1 MALEPYYVTDEAYK
15 KLKSEYED
23 LVKNKR
29 IELAKRIQEAKE
41 LGDLSENAEYEEART
56 AQSFLEGRIE
66 ELGDLLRRATPI
78 RAHRLD
84 VITVGATVEVE
95 DLEKKTK
102 KSFTI
107 VGVEEA
113 DPLAGRISNVS
124 PLGKILLGKSEGSSV
139 KLKTP
144 KGEITYKILKIK

>member
-95 DLEKKTK
+95 DLGKKTK

>member
-23 LVKNKR
+23 LMKNKR
-29 IELAKRIQEAKE
+29 SELAKRIQEAKE

-66 ELGDLLRRATPI
+66 ELNDLLRRASPI
-78 RAHRLD
+78 RNHRMD
-84 VITVGATVEVE
+84 VVTVGATVEVE
-95 DLEKKTK
+95 DWGKKAK

-107 VGVEEA
+107 VGIEEA
-113 DPLAGRISNVS
+113 DPLAGKISNIS
-124 PLGKILLGKSEGSSV
+124 PLGKILLGESEGAAV

-144 KGEITYKILKIK
+144 KGEITYKILRIK

>member
-29 IELAKRIQEAKE
+29 TELAKRIQEAKE

-56 AQSFLEGRIE
+56 SQSFLEGRIE
-66 ELGDLLRRATPI
+66 ELNDLLRRASPI
-78 RAHRLD
+78 RNHRID
-84 VITVGATVEVE
+84 VVTVGATVEVE
-95 DLEKKTK
+95 DWGKKTK

-107 VGVEEA
+107 VGIEEA
-113 DPLAGRISNVS
+113 DPLAGKISNVS
-124 PLGKILLGKSEGSSV
+124 PLGKILLGKSEGSGV

>member
-23 LVKNKR
+23 LMKNKR
-29 IELAKRIQEAKE
+29 SELAKRIQEAKE

-66 ELGDLLRRATPI
+66 ELNDLLRRASPI
-78 RAHRLD
+78 RNHRMD
-84 VITVGATVEVE
+84 VVTVGATVEVE
-95 DLEKKTK
+95 DRGKKAK

-107 VGVEEA
+107 VGIEEA
-113 DPLAGRISNVS
+113 DPLTGKISNIS
-124 PLGKILLGKSEGSSV
+124 PLGKILLGKSEGVAV

-144 KGEITYKILKIK
+144 KGEITYKILRIK

>member
-29 IELAKRIQEAKE
+29 TELAKRIQEAKE

-66 ELGDLLRRATPI
+66 ELNDLLRRASPI
-78 RAHRLD
+78 RNHRID
-84 VITVGATVEVE
+84 VVTVGATVEVE
-95 DLEKKTK
+95 DWGKKAK

-107 VGVEEA
+107 VGIEEA
-113 DPLAGRISNVS
+113 DPLAGKISNIS
-124 PLGKILLGKSEGSSV
+124 PLGKILLGKNEGAAV

>member
-66 ELGDLLRRATPI
+66 ELNDLLRRASPI
-78 RAHRLD
+78 RNHRID
-84 VITVGATVEVE
+84 VVTVGATVEVE
-95 DLEKKTK
+95 DLVKKTK

-124 PLGKILLGKSEGSSV
+124 PLGKILLGKSEGSGV

>member
-124 PLGKILLGKSEGSSV
+124 PLGKILLGKGEGSSV

>member
-15 KLKSEYED
+15 KMKSEYEG

-29 IELAKRIQEAKE
+29 PELAKRIQEAKE
-41 LGDLSENAEYEEART
+41 LGDLSENSEYEEART

-66 ELGDLLRRATPI
+66 ELGDLIRRATPI
-78 RAHRLD
+78 RNHHLD
-84 VITVGATVEVE
+84 VVTVGATVDVE
-95 DLEKKTK
+95 DLGKRAK

-113 DPLAGRISNVS
+113 DPLTGKISNIS
-124 PLGKILLGKSEGSSV
+124 PLGKILLGKCVGVAV

-144 KGEITYKILKIK
+144 KGEITYKILKIR